1 LLPLTKENI
10 VGVLSPGELTE
21 QKSMNDIV
29 ESLQVGDNPVMAV
42 VIFIFYQLGDFKG
55 KEDTNIYVNTI
66 KYADFIT
73 KPKNQLVKFCTFN

>member
-1 LLPLTKENI
+1 MTKENI

-55 KEDTNIYVNTI
+55 KEDTNIYMLTPLNMQI
-66 KYADFIT
+66 S
-73 KPKNQLVKFCTFN
+73 